1 MQLVEREVTKPLVVL
16 AFRELGLSGGGTSTG
31 GGRPGMLPFLLAS
44 IMAGAVASL
53 VLVPMGLAA
62 LFVGGRILH
71 AFGMDG
77 WMPGRA
83 IGIVVTLLVTV
94 GLAGYAAAIPY
105 LAFEESPTIELVD
118 VAS

>member
-1 MQLVEREVTKPLVVL
+1 MRAQLNFVEHAPFVL
-16 AFRELGLSGGGTSTG
+16 ILLGLIELAVGTETW
-31 GGRPGMLPFLLAS
+31 LW
-44 IMAGAVASL
+44 VA
-53 VLVPMGLAA
+53 AA
-62 LFVGGRILH
+62 LFVAGRILH

-105 LAFEESPTIELVD
+105 LAFEESQTIELVD